1 MPNLRV
7 QVQLTRPFAAFAGGR
22 AGKLDPPGIGGGGGG
37 PPIEGMGGGG
47 GGGGGGGAGI
57 LSSYRMRAQSL
68 LRRRRCASMS
78 WTLFAEFMRP
88 YERNGSAM
96 TIG

>member
-1 MPNLRV
+1 M
-7 QVQLTRPFAAFAGGR
+7 QLTRPFAAFAGGR
-22 AGKLDPPGIGGGGGG
+22 AGKPDPPGIGGGGGG

-47 GGGGGGGAGI
+47 GGGAGI
-57 LSSYRMRAQSL
+57 LSSYRVRAQSL

-78 WTLFAEFMRP
+78 RTLFAEFMRP

-96 TIG
+96 TLSILGAC